1 MGMGYSPSKAIII
14 TNTAAHTGRVYKVE
28 ALKNAVIA
36 AMTSEGITENGSGA
50 PSAVD
55 LHHGA
60 CIEGVIFTSITLT
73 SGHVVVYSV

>member
-14 TNTAAHTGRVYKVE
+14 TDTAAHTGRFYKVE
-28 ALKNAVIA
+28 ALKDSVIA

-50 PSAVD
+50 PSAININT
-55 LHHGA
+55 GA

-73 SGHVVVYSV
+73 SGHVVVYNV

>member
-1 MGMGYSPSKAIII
+1 M
-14 TNTAAHTGRVYKVE
+14 E

-36 AMTSEGITENGSGA
+36 AITSEGITENGSGA

-60 CIEGVIFTSITLT
+60 CIEGVLFTSITLT

>member
-1 MGMGYSPSKAIII
+1 MGMGYSPTKAIII
-14 TNTAAHTGRVYKVE
+14 TNDSAHTGRFYKVE
-28 ALKNAVIA
+28 ALKDSVIA

-50 PSAVD
+50 PSAID
-55 LHHGA
+55 INAGA

>member
-14 TNTAAHTGRVYKVE
+14 TNDSAHTGRFYKVE
-28 ALKNAVIA
+28 ALKDSVIA

-50 PSAVD
+50 PSAID